1 MITPAARY
9 FDAEAEYIAAEHAIE
24 SLLDALYSDWS
35 SFECTSGG
43 IDIFDAFD
51 GVACAVALF
60 RAGFRFVR
68 CHSHS
73 ATAYTKCACAARH
86 PEDIAT

>member
-1 MITPAARY
+1 MTPAARY

-24 SLLDALYSDWS
+24 SLLDALYSEWS

-43 IDIFDAFD
+43 IDVFDAFD

-60 RAGFRFVR
+60 RAGFKHVR
-68 CHSHS
+68 VHSHS
-73 ATAYTKCACAARH
+73 AKEFSKCACPIRR
-86 PEDIAT
+86 PEDIAI